1 MQTGRGT
8 RSSRESQSVFLES
21 FQIKSP
27 YWGIFQGPV
36 ECERTGS
43 LEGTAMLCAQC
54 LLMRRG
60 LCRGGQGV
68 RWGGVDR
75 DIRNAVYC
83 YEWLM
88 YITSCPRPI
97 APTLCPFVPSCTGAL
112 PDYSEEVSFPWSLS
126 LPERGGQM
134 DGWIIGCID
143 WMHERI
149 NECIL
154 HTATLSVTSQLFNT
168 TTRGTWGVYLL
179 EAAWQSQAVA
189 AEVARGDI
197 EERKNDLVGEN
208 CVIFKLEL
216 SPYSLFPWC
225 SSY

>member
-83 YEWLM
+83 YEWL
-88 YITSCPRPI
+88 IVLSQ
-97 APTLCPFVPSCTGAL
+97 ANCT
-112 PDYSEEVSFPWSLS
+112 YSLS
-126 LPERGGQM
+126 LCPILYWSPAGLLRGGV
-134 DGWIIGCID
+134 
-143 WMHERI
+143 
-149 NECIL
+149 
-154 HTATLSVTSQLFNT
+154 LS
-168 TTRGTWGVYLL
+168 
-179 EAAWQSQAVA
+179 
-189 AEVARGDI
+189 
-197 EERKNDLVGEN
+197 
-208 CVIFKLEL
+208 LEL
-216 SPYSLFPWC
+216 EPA
-225 SSY
+225 